1 MANKGDTRQLLPRL
15 PESPVAPSTV
25 PRTGGHSHP
34 FSQILRALSDS
45 LTVTKALKEYTPD
58 EAKAIRSGVV
68 KKVEVS
74 DIVPGDVIIVAVGDR
89 IPADCRLLSI
99 SSSSFRVDQAIL
111 TGESESVNKTLDVV
125 PDEKAVKQ
133 DMTNMIFSVRF

>member
-1 MANKGDTRQLLPRL
+1 MA
-15 PESPVAPSTV
+15 S
-25 PRTGGHSHP
+25 
-34 FSQILRALSDS
+34 
-45 LTVTKALKEYTPD
+45 
-58 EAKAIRSGVV
+58 
-68 KKVEVS
+68 EV
-74 DIVPGDVIIVAVGDR
+74 VPGDVIVVAVGDR

-133 DMTNMIFSVRF
+133 DMINMIFSVRF

>member
-1 MANKGDTRQLLPRL
+1 MA
-15 PESPVAPSTV
+15 S
-25 PRTGGHSHP
+25 
-34 FSQILRALSDS
+34 
-45 LTVTKALKEYTPD
+45 
-58 EAKAIRSGVV
+58 
-68 KKVEVS
+68 EV
-74 DIVPGDVIIVAVGDR
+74 VPGDVIIVAVGDR

-111 TGESESVNKTLDVV
+111 TGESESVNKSLDVV

>member
-1 MANKGDTRQLLPRL
+1 MA
-15 PESPVAPSTV
+15 S
-25 PRTGGHSHP
+25 
-34 FSQILRALSDS
+34 
-45 LTVTKALKEYTPD
+45 
-58 EAKAIRSGVV
+58 
-68 KKVEVS
+68 EV
-74 DIVPGDVIIVAVGDR
+74 VPGDVIIVAVGDR

>member
-1 MANKGDTRQLLPRL
+1 MAA
-15 PESPVAPSTV
+15 S
-25 PRTGGHSHP
+25 
-34 FSQILRALSDS
+34 
-45 LTVTKALKEYTPD
+45 
-58 EAKAIRSGVV
+58 
-68 KKVEVS
+68 EV
-74 DIVPGDVIIVAVGDR
+74 VPGDVIVIAVGDR

-133 DMTNMIFSVRF
+133 DMINMVFSVRPHLLRLRVG